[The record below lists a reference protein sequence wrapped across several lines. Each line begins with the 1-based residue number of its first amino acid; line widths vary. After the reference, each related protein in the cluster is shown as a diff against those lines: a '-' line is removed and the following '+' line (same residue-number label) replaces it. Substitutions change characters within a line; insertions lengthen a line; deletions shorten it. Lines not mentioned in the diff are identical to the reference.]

1 MLQQPGTK
9 GLEVFYPPKEKWI
22 PVEAKENAFVANI
35 GDLVHLWTGKYYRS
49 ATHRVT
55 DIGDKHRYSAPFF
68 YNGNMDL
75 RFHPLD
81 CSPPLTVEE
90 HILGKLNAS
99 KAEQTLQKPR
109 NTNIDFQRQFAPEV
123 ATAAG

>member
-1 MLQQPGTK
+1 VLQQPGTK
-9 GLEVFYPPKEKWI
+9 GLEVFYPPKGTWI

-55 DIGDKHRYSAPFF
+55 DVGNKHRYSAPFF

-75 RFHPLD
+75 RFFPLD
-81 CSPPLTVEE
+81 GSPSMTVEE
-90 HILGKLNAS
+90 HILGKLKAS
-99 KAEQTLQKPR
+99 RAEQTLVKVKD
-109 NTNIDFQRQFAPEV
+109 IDVSRPHISLV
-123 ATAAG
+123 TAAAG